1 MPQGKGTYGS
11 KKGRPS
17 KKRKTYVEGGGRGF
31 RKIAKGI
38 RGGFGAV
45 GDVVSGVGDV
55 ISNAPQ
61 TTADITK
68 NVVSGGKKV
77 AKAASQSFSSP
88 AQSAMGA
95 YSGMVDPIA
104 GKAASEIG
112 KIANPGT
119 TYGMQKYSDGG
130 MVRAKPN

>member
-1 MPQGKGTYGS
+1 MPHVKGTYGS

-17 KKRKTYVEGGGRGF
+17 KKRITYNRAGLA
-31 RKIAKGI
+31 KITKGI

-55 ISNAPQ
+55 IGNAPQ

-77 AKAASQSFSSP
+77 AKAASKSFSSP
-88 AQSAMGA
+88 AQSAM
-95 YSGMVDPIA
+95 SGPMKLGTSQIGQIA
-104 GKAASEIG
+104 P
-112 KIANPGT
+112 PGT
-119 TYGMQKYSDGG
+119 SYGTYGMQKYSDGG

>member
-17 KKRKTYVEGGGRGF
+17 KKRKTYAGGGGRGLK
-31 RKIAKGI
+31 KIAKGI
-38 RGGFGAV
+38 AGGFGAV
-45 GDVVSGVGDV
+45 GNVVSGVGDV

-77 AKAASQSFSSP
+77 AKAASKSFSSP
-88 AQSAMGA
+88 AQSAM
-95 YSGMVDPIA
+95 SGPMGMGTSKIGQIA
-104 GKAASEIG
+104 S
-112 KIANPGT
+112 PGT

>member
-1 MPQGKGTYGS
+1 MPHGKGTYGS

-17 KKRKTYVEGGGRGF
+17 KKRKTYNRAGLA
-31 RKIAKGI
+31 KITKGI

-55 ISNAPQ
+55 IGNAPQ

-68 NVVSGGKKV
+68 NVVTGGKKV
-77 AKAASQSFSSP
+77 AKAASKSFSSP
-88 AQSAMGA
+88 AQSAM
-95 YSGMVDPIA
+95 SGPMKMGTSKIGQIA
-104 GKAASEIG
+104 P
-112 KIANPGT
+112 PGT
-119 TYGMQKYSDGG
+119 TYGTYGMQKYSDGG

>member
-1 MPQGKGTYGS
+1 MPHGKGTYGS

-17 KKRKTYVEGGGRGF
+17 KKRKTYNRAGLA
-31 RKIAKGI
+31 KITKGI

-45 GDVVSGVGDV
+45 GDVVSGVGNV
-55 ISNAPQ
+55 IGNAPQ

-77 AKAASQSFSSP
+77 AKAASKSFSSP
-88 AQSAMGA
+88 AQSAM
-95 YSGMVDPIA
+95 SGPMGMGTSKIGEIA
-104 GKAASEIG
+104 P
-112 KIANPGT
+112 PGT
-119 TYGMQKYSDGG
+119 TYGTYGMQKYSDGG

>member
-1 MPQGKGTYGS
+1 MPHGKGTYGS
-11 KKGRPS
+11 KKGSPS
-17 KKRKTYVEGGGRGF
+17 KKRKTYNRAGLA
-31 RKIAKGI
+31 KITKGI

-55 ISNAPQ
+55 IGNAPQ

-77 AKAASQSFSSP
+77 AKAAGKSFSSP
-88 AQSAMGA
+88 AQSAM
-95 YSGMVDPIA
+95 SGPM
-104 GKAASEIG
+104 GMGTSNIG
-112 KIANPGT
+112 QISPPGT

>member
-1 MPQGKGTYGS
+1 MPHGKGTYGS

-17 KKRKTYVEGGGRGF
+17 KKRKTYNRAGLA
-31 RKIAKGI
+31 KIAKGI
-38 RGGFGAV
+38 AGGFEAAGN
-45 GDVVSGVGDV
+45 VVSGVGNV

-77 AKAASQSFSSP
+77 AKAAGKSFSSP
-88 AQSAMGA
+88 AQSAM
-95 YSGMVDPIA
+95 SGPM
-104 GKAASEIG
+104 GMGTSKIG
-112 KIANPGT
+112 QISPPGT

>member
-1 MPQGKGTYGS
+1 MPMGKGTYGS

-17 KKRKTYVEGGGRGF
+17 KKRKTYNRAGLA
-31 RKIAKGI
+31 KITKGI
-38 RGGFGAV
+38 KGGFGAV

-55 ISNAPQ
+55 IGNAPQ
-61 TTADITK
+61 TTASISK
-68 NVVSGGKKV
+68 NVVKGGKKV
-77 AKAASQSFSSP
+77 AKIAGKSFSSP

-95 YSGMVDPIA
+95 SAGMSGPM
-104 GKAASEIG
+104 GMGTSKIG
-112 KIANPGT
+112 QISSPGT

>member
-1 MPQGKGTYGS
+1 MPHGKGTYGS

-17 KKRKTYVEGGGRGF
+17 KKRKTYNRAGLA
-31 RKIAKGI
+31 KITKGI

-55 ISNAPQ
+55 IGNAPQ

-77 AKAASQSFSSP
+77 AKAASKSFSSP
-88 AQSAMGA
+88 AQSAM
-95 YSGMVDPIA
+95 SGPM
-104 GKAASEIG
+104 GMGTSKIG
-112 KIANPGT
+112 QISPPGT

>member
-1 MPQGKGTYGS
+1 MPHGKGTYGS

-17 KKRKTYVEGGGRGF
+17 KKRKTYNRAGLA
-31 RKIAKGI
+31 KITKGI

-55 ISNAPQ
+55 IGNAPQ

-77 AKAASQSFSSP
+77 AKAASKSFSSP
-88 AQSAMGA
+88 AQSAM
-95 YSGMVDPIA
+95 SGPMKLGTSKIGEIA
-104 GKAASEIG
+104 P
-112 KIANPGT
+112 PGT
-119 TYGMQKYSDGG
+119 TYGTYGMQKYSDGG

>member
-17 KKRKTYVEGGGRGF
+17 KKRKTYNKAGLA
-31 RKIAKGI
+31 KITKGI

-45 GDVVSGVGDV
+45 GNVVSGVGD
-55 ISNAPQ
+55 IIGNAPQ

-68 NVVSGGKKV
+68 NVVTGGKKV
-77 AKAASQSFSSP
+77 AKAASKSFSSP

-95 YSGMVDPIA
+95 SAGMSGPMGMGTSKIGQIA
-104 GKAASEIG
+104 S
-112 KIANPGT
+112 PGT

-130 MVRAKPN
+130 MVKAKPN

>member
-1 MPQGKGTYGS
+1 MPMGKGTYGS

-17 KKRKTYVEGGGRGF
+17 KKRKPYVGGGEGIKKIVKGF
-31 RKIAKGI
+31 K
-38 RGGFGAV
+38 GGFEAV
-45 GDVVSGVGDV
+45 GDVVSGVGNV

-77 AKAASQSFSSP
+77 AKAAGKSFSSP
-88 AQSAMGA
+88 AQSAMGTSA
-95 YSGMVDPIA
+95 AVNPMGMGASKIGQIA
-104 GKAASEIG
+104 S
-112 KIANPGT
+112 PGT
-119 TYGMQKYSDGG
+119 TYGMKKYSDGG

>member
-1 MPQGKGTYGS
+1 MPHGKGTYGS
-11 KKGRPS
+11 RKGRPS
-17 KKRKTYVEGGGRGF
+17 KKRKTYNRAGLA
-31 RKIAKGI
+31 KITKGI

-55 ISNAPQ
+55 IGNAPQ

-77 AKAASQSFSSP
+77 AKAAGKSFSSP
-88 AQSAMGA
+88 AQSAM
-95 YSGMVDPIA
+95 SGPM
-104 GKAASEIG
+104 GMGTSKIG
-112 KIANPGT
+112 QISPPGT

>member
-1 MPQGKGTYGS
+1 MPHGKGTYGS

-17 KKRKTYVEGGGRGF
+17 KKRKTYNRAGLA
-31 RKIAKGI
+31 KIAKGI
-38 RGGFGAV
+38 AGGFEAAGN
-45 GDVVSGVGDV
+45 VVSGVGNV

-68 NVVSGGKKV
+68 NVVRGGKKV
-77 AKAASQSFSSP
+77 AKAASKSFSSP
-88 AQSAMGA
+88 AASPMGA
-95 YSGMVDPIA
+95 AAVNPMGM
-104 GKAASEIG
+104 GASKIG
-112 KIANPGT
+112 QISPPGT

>member
-1 MPQGKGTYGS
+1 MPHGKGTYGS

-17 KKRKTYVEGGGRGF
+17 KKRKTYNRAGLA
-31 RKIAKGI
+31 KITKGI

-45 GDVVSGVGDV
+45 GDVVSGVVDV

-77 AKAASQSFSSP
+77 AKAAGKSFSSP
-88 AQSAMGA
+88 AQSAM
-95 YSGMVDPIA
+95 SGPM
-104 GKAASEIG
+104 GMGTSNIG
-112 KIANPGT
+112 QISPPGT

>member
-17 KKRKTYVEGGGRGF
+17 KKRKTYAGGGGRGLK
-31 RKIAKGI
+31 KIAKGI
-38 RGGFGAV
+38 AGGFGAV
-45 GDVVSGVGDV
+45 GNVVSGVGDV

-88 AQSAMGA
+88 AQSAMRASAGM
-95 YSGMVDPIA
+95 SGPM
-104 GKAASEIG
+104 GIG
-112 KIANPGT
+112 TSKIGQISSPGT

>member
-1 MPQGKGTYGS
+1 MPHGKGTYGS

-17 KKRKTYVEGGGRGF
+17 KKRKTYNRAGLA
-31 RKIAKGI
+31 KITKGI

-55 ISNAPQ
+55 IGNAPQ

-77 AKAASQSFSSP
+77 AKAAGKSFSSP
-88 AQSAMGA
+88 AQSAM
-95 YSGMVDPIA
+95 SGPM
-104 GKAASEIG
+104 GMGTSKIG
-112 KIANPGT
+112 QISPPGT

>member
-1 MPQGKGTYGS
+1 MPHGKGTYGS

-17 KKRKTYVEGGGRGF
+17 KKRKTYNRAGLA
-31 RKIAKGI
+31 KITKGI

-55 ISNAPQ
+55 IGNAPQ

-77 AKAASQSFSSP
+77 AKAASKSFSSP
-88 AQSAMGA
+88 AASPMGA
-95 YSGMVDPIA
+95 
-104 GKAASEIG
+104 AAA
-112 KIANPGT
+112 ANPMGMGT
-119 TYGMQKYSDGG
+119 SKIGQIAPPGTTYGTYGMQKYSDGG

>member
-1 MPQGKGTYGS
+1 MPHGKGTYGS

-17 KKRKTYVEGGGRGF
+17 KKRKTYNRAGLA
-31 RKIAKGI
+31 KITKGI

-55 ISNAPQ
+55 IGNAPQ

-77 AKAASQSFSSP
+77 AKAASKSFSSP
-88 AQSAMGA
+88 AASPMSGPMKMGT
-95 YSGMVDPIA
+95 SKIGQIA
-104 GKAASEIG
+104 P
-112 KIANPGT
+112 PGT
-119 TYGMQKYSDGG
+119 TYGTYGMQKYSDGG

>member
-17 KKRKTYVEGGGRGF
+17 KKRKPYD
-31 RKIAKGI
+31 
-38 RGGFGAV
+38 RGGEGIKKIVKGFKGGFEAV

-77 AKAASQSFSSP
+77 AKAAGKSFSSP
-88 AQSAMGA
+88 AQSSMGAAGANAMGMKA
-95 YSGMVDPIA
+95 SQIGTIA
-104 GKAASEIG
+104 S
-112 KIANPGT
+112 PGS

>member
-1 MPQGKGTYGS
+1 MPHGKGTYGS

-17 KKRKTYVEGGGRGF
+17 KKRKTYNRAGLA
-31 RKIAKGI
+31 KIAKGI
-38 RGGFGAV
+38 AGGFEAAGN
-45 GDVVSGVGDV
+45 VVSGVGNV

-68 NVVSGGKKV
+68 NVVRGGKKV
-77 AKAASQSFSSP
+77 AKAASKSFSSP
-88 AQSAMGA
+88 AQSAM
-95 YSGMVDPIA
+95 SGPM
-104 GKAASEIG
+104 GMGTSKIG
-112 KIANPGT
+112 QISPPGT

>member
-1 MPQGKGTYGS
+1 MPHGKGTYGS

-17 KKRKTYVEGGGRGF
+17 KKRKTYNRAGSA
-31 RKIAKGI
+31 KIAKGI
-38 RGGFGAV
+38 AGGFEAAGN
-45 GDVVSGVGDV
+45 VVSGVGNV

-77 AKAASQSFSSP
+77 AKAAGKSFSSP
-88 AQSAMGA
+88 AQSAM
-95 YSGMVDPIA
+95 SGPM
-104 GKAASEIG
+104 GMGTSKIG
-112 KIANPGT
+112 QISPPGT

-130 MVRAKPN
+130 MVRATPN

>member
-1 MPQGKGTYGS
+1 MPHGKGTYGS

-17 KKRKTYVEGGGRGF
+17 KKRKTYNRAGLA
-31 RKIAKGI
+31 KIAKGI
-38 RGGFGAV
+38 AGGFEAAGN
-45 GDVVSGVGDV
+45 VVSGVGNV

-68 NVVSGGKKV
+68 NVVRGGKKV
-77 AKAASQSFSSP
+77 AKAASKSFSSP
-88 AQSAMGA
+88 AQSAM
-95 YSGMVDPIA
+95 SGPM
-104 GKAASEIG
+104 GMGTSNIG
-112 KIANPGT
+112 QISPPGT

>member
-1 MPQGKGTYGS
+1 MPHGKGTYGS

-17 KKRKTYVEGGGRGF
+17 KKRKTYNKAGLA
-31 RKIAKGI
+31 KITKGI

-55 ISNAPQ
+55 IGNAPQ

-77 AKAASQSFSSP
+77 AKAASKSFSSP
-88 AQSAMGA
+88 AQSAM
-95 YSGMVDPIA
+95 SGPMKLGTSKIGEIA
-104 GKAASEIG
+104 P
-112 KIANPGT
+112 PGT
-119 TYGMQKYSDGG
+119 TYGTYGMQKYSDGG

>member
-1 MPQGKGTYGS
+1 MPMGKGTYGS

-17 KKRKTYVEGGGRGF
+17 KKRKPYVGGGEGIKKIVKGF
-31 RKIAKGI
+31 K
-38 RGGFGAV
+38 GGFEAV
-45 GDVVSGVGDV
+45 GDVVSGVGNV

-77 AKAASQSFSSP
+77 AKAAGKSFSSP
-88 AQSAMGA
+88 AQSAM
-95 YSGMVDPIA
+95 SGPM
-104 GKAASEIG
+104 GMGTSNIG
-112 KIANPGT
+112 QISPPGT